1 MKNIFLIF
9 FASFGLVA
17 CTKDSV
23 LEISR
28 DNLIDKIK
36 GGWAG
41 QAIGVVFGG
50 DTEFQYLGTFIQD
63 YQRIRDWEKG
73 IVGKTM
79 QYNPGLFD
87 DIYMDLTFVDV
98 IEREGLDAPQSSFAK
113 RFAEAEFPLWHA
125 NQAARYNV
133 LNGIKNSGH
142 WLVNPHADDLDY
154 QIEADFAGIMSPA
167 MPNASD
173 SINDR
178 VGHIMNYGDGWYGGV
193 YVSAM
198 YSLAFASNDIKY
210 VVEEALKK
218 IPANTR
224 FYNAISDTIK
234 WYKKYPNDWKRTW
247 FELQKKYAEDRG
259 CPECVLRP
267 MNIDTCINGA
277 YIVLGLLYGNG
288 DFEKT
293 MEISTRAGQDS
304 DCNPASACGI
314 LGVMIGYKN
323 IPQKW
328 KDGLIDSEDKK
339 FLYTT
344 MSLNDTYA
352 ISFKHAIA
360 MIEKNNGKI
369 DGDKIIIK
377 KEKPTPVKY
386 EQCFENT
393 FPVKKTPIGATLGTN
408 DKNLEKEVEF
418 EGTGF
423 AIRGSAEKTNKA
435 FKDSVIKVAIYLD
448 GKLMEKINLP
458 TSFTTRRYEV
468 SWKFQLNKGKHNV
481 KVRVENPN
489 PEAKLYLKEII
500 SYSDKPYSLENN

>member
-218 IPANTR
+218 
-224 FYNAISDTIK
+224 Y
-234 WYKKYPNDWKRTW
+234 
-247 FELQKKYAEDRG
+247 
-259 CPECVLRP
+259 
-267 MNIDTCINGA
+267 
-277 YIVLGLLYGNG
+277 LL
-288 DFEKT
+288 T
-293 MEISTRAGQDS
+293 L
-304 DCNPASACGI
+304 ASI
-314 LGVMIGYKN
+314 ML
-323 IPQKW
+323 
-328 KDGLIDSEDKK
+328 
-339 FLYTT
+339 
-344 MSLNDTYA
+344 
-352 ISFKHAIA
+352 
-360 MIEKNNGKI
+360 
-369 DGDKIIIK
+369 
-377 KEKPTPVKY
+377 
-386 EQCFENT
+386 
-393 FPVKKTPIGATLGTN
+393 FP
-408 DKNLEKEVEF
+408 
-418 EGTGF
+418 
-423 AIRGSAEKTNKA
+423 IR
-435 FKDSVIKVAIYLD
+435 
-448 GKLMEKINLP
+448 
-458 TSFTTRRYEV
+458 
-468 SWKFQLNKGKHNV
+468 
-481 KVRVENPN
+481 
-489 PEAKLYLKEII
+489 
-500 SYSDKPYSLENN
+500 